1 MSQQWRQLLTSAMVK
16 FFTSKTLLM
25 YLNNPIKRNYITLY
39 FFPVFE
45 NAKIIMLRY
54 MLDVKRNGDIK

>member
-1 MSQQWRQLLTSAMVK
+1 
-16 FFTSKTLLM
+16 M
-25 YLNNPIKRNYITLY
+25 YLNNPIKRIYITLY